1 MTTLSTTRNLVDLW
15 KSPRFQIGAGIVAVI
30 AFALMHQLYLVRAH
44 PDALY
49 MDSLRLLFQLDQW
62 EAGTLSTS
70 DFWGQG
76 SSHRG
81 FVNQLALLAN
91 VSLFDLDVMLINRL
105 TGVIIAAVA
114 LILILAWC
122 RDNRR
127 RLNSF
132 GDALIAVGMSVT
144 VAGLCYSWAG
154 FELFTLDLGMPL
166 WVKNLCFVSFFC
178 LHAWLLSG
186 ESRYPMLWS
195 VVLALW
201 APVVV
206 LVVGMGWNYS
216 FIGAVFALQVL
227 AFIPTWRA
235 TGRWYGVFPC
245 VSLLAAFGVYLA
257 LGTVTDAAVNIDT
270 LDLADTPLIAL
281 YALGSTVG
289 NPAAITQILPM
300 WVIAVAGAGM
310 LVIGLM
316 ASLSWLRRG
325 APGSRL
331 PIYLILYAALVAV
344 SVTIARGADG
354 PGGVMASRYYM
365 DLVLGLIGVLWI
377 TTRELCSQ
385 RAAKVPA
392 NVAATMVWAMLA
404 VVGVLHLGTY
414 YYEWRAGPYRALAF
428 ADMNRALLNSVP
440 DENAAALLQSPI
452 DHARKGAEIMRERQ
466 LSIFEGHPELQ
477 CLTEDIV
484 YGEGWRRPEKQGRW
498 LKTEG
503 ELSLPS
509 TCSCDFVA
517 SMYVPGVFHT
527 RRIEVRRD
535 GEAASQFLLL
545 PGRTTMVELG
555 KAGSKSALRLIA
567 APAPDQTPPAAGTAD
582 EPELG
587 ALVTG
592 FSVRC
597 AVP

>member
-1 MTTLSTTRNLVDLW
+1 MEKLSTTRNLIDLW
-15 KSPRFQIGAGIVAVI
+15 KSPRFQIIAGIVAVL
-30 AFALMHQLYLVRAH
+30 AFALIHQLYLLRAH

-49 MDSLRLLFQLDQW
+49 MDSLRLLFQLEQW
-62 EAGTLSTS
+62 ESGQLSTI

-81 FVNQLALLAN
+81 FVNQLFLLAN

-105 TGVIIAAVA
+105 TGVVIAAVA

-127 RLNSF
+127 QLDSF
-132 GDALIAVGMSVT
+132 GDALMVAGVSVT
-144 VAGLCYSWAG
+144 MAGLCYSWAG
-154 FELFTLDLGMPL
+154 FELFTLDLGLPL

-186 ESRYPMLWS
+186 ESKRPMLWS
-195 VVLALW
+195 IVLALW

-206 LVVGMGWNYS
+206 LVAGMGWNYS
-216 FIGAVFALQVL
+216 FIGAVLALQAL
-227 AFIPTWRA
+227 AFIPAWRA
-235 TGRWYGVFPC
+235 SSRWYGVLPC
-245 VSLLAAFGVYLA
+245 VSLLAAFGVYLTF
-257 LGTVTDAAVNIDT
+257 GTVVDAAVSIDT
-270 LDLADTPLIAL
+270 LDIADTPLITL
-281 YALGSTVG
+281 YALGSTIG
-289 NPAAITQILPM
+289 NPAAITQTLPV
-300 WVIAVAGAGM
+300 WVIAVAGGGM
-310 LVIGLM
+310 LVTGLI

-331 PIYLILYAALVAV
+331 PLYLILYGALVAV

-365 DLVLGLIGVLWI
+365 DLVLGLIGVIWI
-377 TTRELCSQ
+377 TTRELRSVG
-385 RAAKVPA
+385 AARGSVKTPLILIWTML
-392 NVAATMVWAMLA
+392 VA
-404 VVGVLHLGTY
+404 VGVLHLGTY

-440 DENAAALLQSPI
+440 DENSAALLQSPI
-452 DHARKGAEIMRERQ
+452 AHARKGAEIMRERQ
-466 LSIFEGHPELQ
+466 LSIFEGHPEMQ
-477 CLTEDIV
+477 CSTEDV
-484 YGEGWRRPEKQGRW
+484 DYGRGWHKPEAQGRW
-498 LKTEG
+498 LTTLG

-517 SMYVPGVFHT
+517 TMYVPGVFHA

-535 GEAASQFLLL
+535 DKAVSQATLL
-545 PGRTTMVELG
+545 PGKTTTVELG
-555 KAGSKSALRLIA
+555 KAGSKSILTLVA
-567 APAPDQTPPAAGTAD
+567 APDPDQTPAAAGTAD

-587 ALVTG
+587 ALLTG

-597 AVP
+597 SVP